1 MNRQSDNK
9 SGQKPNAKK
18 PFKKPELHKLDIK
31 GTATGPFPDP
41 SEFPMILQMS

>member
-1 MNRQSDNK
+1 MTTSHSTEAGSEK
-9 SGQKPNAKK
+9 TALK
-18 PFKKPELHKLDIK
+18 PFVKPELHVLDIA